1 MAGLLDSMKIA
12 RVKVLGV
19 RTAMHSGVF
28 TNVNYGIYSLLVQ
41 YIDGHVELI
50 EADYNKMKKYVP
62 YIEWPYP
69 SES

>member
-50 EADYNKMKKYVP
+50 EADYNKM
-62 YIEWPYP
+62 
-69 SES
+69 

>member
-1 MAGLLDSMKIA
+1 MGLLTPDIF

-28 TNVNYGIYSLLVQ
+28 SNVNYGIYSLLVQ
-41 YIDGHVELI
+41 YVDGHVELI

-69 SES
+69 SDE